1 MISIPAGARVVEVE
15 PGVQSVFTVDL
26 STWDYEAEL
35 ESRSKD
41 KPYILH
47 YDEFFNCEEDYDQSA
62 LTYYQTDDIL
72 TDENDV
78 PVFDFHNV
86 VGDLRFGHGSND
98 PNVVYIRNDRLKA
111 EYEVLLN
118 SGSYQEEILGQ
129 KFEKEAK
136 DELKHST
143 YKFRLE

>member
-1 MISIPAGARVVEVE
+1 M
-15 PGVQSVFTVDL
+15 
-26 STWDYEAEL
+26 
-35 ESRSKD
+35 
-41 KPYILH
+41 
-47 YDEFFNCEEDYDQSA
+47 
-62 LTYYQTDDIL
+62 
-72 TDENDV
+72 
-78 PVFDFHNV
+78 FDFHNV